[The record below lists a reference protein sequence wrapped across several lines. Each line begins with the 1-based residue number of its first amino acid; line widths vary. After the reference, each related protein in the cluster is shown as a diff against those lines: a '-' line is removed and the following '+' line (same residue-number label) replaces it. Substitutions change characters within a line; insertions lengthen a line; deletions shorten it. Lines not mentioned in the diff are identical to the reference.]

1 MRNALGAQALIVTM
15 AVLLGLP
22 YQVLAQTTAVRD
34 PVGDAVPNLDPK
46 LDLVSVSFQSF
57 DADGNITLV
66 LLVDVADLRK
76 NGLGPPVGYDA
87 YGWIVEFILANET
100 FRVQVSYEPGQFVSR
115 LDVYVCK
122 GAVVPTEMPRPLAVD
137 ACTSLN
143 QWPEFPNE
151 RSAVRAEL
159 TKADLGLAKDEGG
172 VLRHLNMSS
181 YVVIRDA
188 PLVGG
193 WREARVLDSSAT
205 GTEFVIQGPTD
216 IAAPALIG
224 GPGTATRI
232 FQANR
237 SLPILQ
243 RPETDVSPGWD
254 WLAEPPGFWLI
265 STIGSLVFSI
275 GLAYW
280 GIQAHQKRKRNGRRI
295 NQEYEWEAKDYKE
308 RADNV
313 YLPMQKE
320 LRLWTRRPSVLVP
333 SGVGY
338 ASSDPRADLDAWRR
352 IKDTQRLLVEEVPEP
367 IRRDLDAA
375 QGHLD
380 DILHERATV
389 EKRAQKILD
398 RLAHAEL
405 SKSAPDGR
413 PARVQIYHLG
423 NVKGVKPYEL
433 WVRRQSLSGFAN
445 LQHDGTPG
453 PPWDASLVVLN
464 EPNGGHVAANKART
478 EEILQDAINELGK
491 DEAAQSL
498 VQSAKALQDLA
509 VRLYPAIEAELAKV
523 PKRLE

>member
-1 MRNALGAQALIVTM
+1 MKSVSAATTRLVTM
-15 AVLLGLP
+15 GVLLCLP
-22 YQVLAQTTAVRD
+22 YHVLAQTTPVRD
-34 PVGDAVPNLDPK
+34 SIGDAVPNLDPK
-46 LDLVSVSFQSF
+46 LDLVSVSFQAF

-100 FRVQVSYEPGQFVSR
+100 FRVQISYEPGQFASR

-122 GAVVPTEMPRPLAVD
+122 GSVVATEMPRPLAVD
-137 ACTSLN
+137 VCTSLN
-143 QWPEFPNE
+143 QWPEFPND
-151 RSAVRAEL
+151 RSAVRALL

-172 VLRHLNMSS
+172 VLRHLNASS
-181 YVVIRDA
+181 YVVIKDA
-188 PLVGG
+188 PMVGG
-193 WREARVLDSSAT
+193 WREAKVLDSSVT

-224 GPGTATRI
+224 APGAATLI

-237 SLPILQ
+237 SLPVQQ
-243 RPETDVSPGWD
+243 RTDSDNSSSWD
-254 WLAEPPGFWLI
+254 WLAEPRGFWLFSALF
-265 STIGSLVFSI
+265 STVGSVLTYRGVKR
-275 GLAYW
+275 
-280 GIQAHQKRKRNGRRI
+280 HQRRKRNGRLI
-295 NQEYEWEAKDYKE
+295 NQDYAWEAKDYKD

-320 LRLWTRRPSVLVP
+320 IRLWTRRPSILVP
-333 SGVGY
+333 AGVGY
-338 ASSDPRADLDAWRR
+338 ASSEPRADLDAWRR
-352 IKDTQRLLVEEVPEP
+352 IKDTQRLLVAEVPEP

-380 DILHERATV
+380 EILHERATV

-413 PARVQIYHLG
+413 PARVQIYHMG

-433 WVRRQSLSGFAN
+433 WVRRQSLSEFAKH
-445 LQHDGTPG
+445 QQDGTPG

-478 EEILQDAINELGK
+478 EEILHEVVEELGK
-491 DEAAQSL
+491 EADAQAL
-498 VQSAKALQDLA
+498 TRSAKALQELA
-509 VRLYPAIEAELAKV
+509 VGVYPAIEGELAKV